1 MSKAIKIK
9 NTTGADVGEYAIQD
23 AWLEYEKG
31 AQAVHDCVVAFLA
44 GIRAGTASTKTRS
57 EVRGGGAK
65 PWRQK
70 GTGRARAGS
79 SRSPIWRGG
88 GVTFGPK
95 PRSFAKKVN
104 KKVRQ
109 LALRR
114 AFTDRFEAG
123 AFTVLDN
130 LPTDIVT
137 VKAMQKVID
146 TIGTNDGFTMLVV
159 PDFTVEACRAC
170 DNIPDLL
177 LIKADSVNVYQLL
190 RYPNII
196 FTKDAMDL
204 FAERLGK
211 GVKA

>member
-1 MSKAIKIK
+1 MSKSVKIK
-9 NTTGADVGEYAIQD
+9 NVTGAEVGEYPLQD

-44 GIRAGTASTKTRS
+44 GERAGTASTKTRA

-79 SRSPIWRGG
+79 NRSPIWRGG

-104 KKVRQ
+104 KKVRD

-123 AFTVLDN
+123 AVTLVDDI
-130 LPTDIVT
+130 PTDVVT
-137 VKAMQKVID
+137 VKAMRSMIETVGGK
-146 TIGTNDGFTMLVV
+146 GFTLLGIVDYTDAIMRS
-159 PDFTVEACRAC
+159 TR
-170 DNIPDLL
+170 NIPNLL
-177 LIKADSVNVYQLL
+177 VIKATSVNVYQML
-190 RYPNII
+190 RCPNII

-204 FAERLGK
+204 FACRLGK
-211 GVKA
+211 GVAE